1 MNLSDFISRIE
12 SGKIGNPNGRNGSIH
27 IDIISPTLSDE
38 RHYSVIVEPIVDE
51 GCDMSVY
58 VRDKIPEAGNPI
70 VSYFKKLAE
79 RYLHR

>member
-1 MNLSDFISRIE
+1 
-12 SGKIGNPNGRNGSIH
+12 
-27 IDIISPTLSDE
+27 
-38 RHYSVIVEPIVDE
+38 VIVEPIVDE